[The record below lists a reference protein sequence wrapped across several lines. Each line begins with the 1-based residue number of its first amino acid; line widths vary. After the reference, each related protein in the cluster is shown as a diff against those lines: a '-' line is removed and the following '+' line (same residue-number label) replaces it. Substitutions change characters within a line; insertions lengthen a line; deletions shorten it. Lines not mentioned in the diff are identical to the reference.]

1 MNTQHKKHP
10 ETTPDRVMKY
20 FAIVMAL
27 GYTVSGTLLMSLAQG
42 ALVIPKVHVLV
53 LSIIF
58 ICYGIYRG
66 YRAYLKYF
74 K

>member
-1 MNTQHKKHP
+1 MKTQHKKQP
-10 ETTPDRVMKY
+10 TITLDRVMKY

-27 GYTVSGTLLMSLAQG
+27 GYTVGGTLLMSIGQG
-42 ALVIPKVHVLV
+42 ALVIPKVHVFALGIV
-53 LSIIF
+53 F

-66 YRAYLKYF
+66 YRIYLKYF

>member
-1 MNTQHKKHP
+1 ML
-10 ETTPDRVMKY
+10 DRVMKY

-27 GYTVSGTLLMSLAQG
+27 GYTLSGTLLMSIAQG
-42 ALVIPKVHVLV
+42 ALVIPKVHVFGLG
-53 LSIIF
+53 IIF

-66 YRAYLKYF
+66 YRAYLKHF